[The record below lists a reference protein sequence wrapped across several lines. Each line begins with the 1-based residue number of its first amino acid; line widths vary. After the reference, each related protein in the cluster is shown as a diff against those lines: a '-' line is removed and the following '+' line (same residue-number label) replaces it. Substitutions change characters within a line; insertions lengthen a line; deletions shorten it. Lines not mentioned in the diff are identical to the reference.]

1 MSVKT
6 VNTPGE
12 SVLVSQS
19 PAGNGGAALLQH
31 AADQELARIE
41 SGVNFVLI
49 AFVAATVC
57 LPTGVVIGLLLNARA
72 TTELVL
78 AFVGVALN
86 AVTLIGYYRLT
97 TPITAFPRE
106 TQPEMTR
113 LVTRVLAAMA
123 LVVVSLDALV
133 HVILGDAGGT
143 SKFLQFILGVAFM
156 LVWAA
161 QYALLMG
168 YERWLGGRVP
178 DRFVTSRAAV
188 YQCLFPI
195 LVLVGV
201 VPFLF
206 GLSLLA
212 AVVLH
217 ANLLLR
223 LRTHIKSIRATGAPA
238 KLERMGAAPA

>member
-1 MSVKT
+1 MTIDAAETSNGASTAPRKAVG
-6 VNTPGE
+6 NSGP
-12 SVLVSQS
+12 VL
-19 PAGNGGAALLQH
+19 LRH
-31 AADQELARIE
+31 AADRELARIE

-133 HVILGDAGGT
+133 HVILGDAGST
-143 SKFLQFILGVAFM
+143 SKFLQFVLGVAFM

-188 YQCLFPI
+188 YQWLFPI